1 MPVAARTRG
10 PRGADQPHIRT
21 ASRATFRTGG
31 PRLAYSLLDRS
42 SLTDAAI
49 AELRIEADALQP
61 AMTIAAHRIDGVD
74 ELVSECL
81 SRTEDLRPW
90 IVAGAADIAT
100 FAAIYRFASGGA
112 RRMQDSAAPHYER
125 ITDRTTRWTDT
136 ASPASRRTSNS
147 TSPRPRTVSGGPSA
161 SPGARVAPFAGDPA
175 GQRAARRPAVRPERD
190 RREQQRQGRPRAAP
204 GTAPAGRLP
213 VVSGPRPGG
222 RGRPGAGRRDLRSPR
237 AHPTPVGWRAPG
249 RPDPRGR
256 SGQAGRRSMASGV
269 AADPEYLPGGRTR
282 RRAPAV
288 AARSGR
294 VAAARARECARDGE
308 RGDPHMVGEPGVGA
322 DLGDGPAD
330 RDR

>member
-1 MPVAARTRG
+1 MDGHCFAG
-10 PRGADQPHIRT
+10 
-21 ASRATFRTGG
+21 
-31 PRLAYSLLDRS
+31 
-42 SLTDAAI
+42 
-49 AELRIEADALQP
+49 
-61 AMTIAAHRIDGVD
+61 IAAN
-74 ELVSECL
+74 EQLK
-81 SRTEDLRPW
+81 
-90 IVAGAADIAT
+90 
-100 FAAIYRFASGGA
+100 
-112 RRMQDSAAPHYER
+112 
-125 ITDRTTRWTDT
+125 
-136 ASPASRRTSNS
+136 
-147 TSPRPRTVSGGPSA
+147 SPRPRTVSGGPSA
-161 SPGARVAPFAGDPA
+161 SPGTRVTPVRRRPGWPARCTAACCTTGTRSPRTTAA
-175 GQRAARRPAVRPERD
+175 GQTARCARHGSCWPPACRQRTAPRRP
-190 RREQQRQGRPRAAP
+190 
-204 GTAPAGRLP
+204 
-213 VVSGPRPGG
+213 S
-222 RGRPGAGRRDLRSPR
+222 PGAGRRDLRSPR